1 VSADLFGLQ
10 ELALGFE
17 VEPVLEG
24 VHSAIINK
32 VICLSQLLSDTMP
45 NRTSTLN
52 LQTLPAI
59 YYAIYWFGVFTFAF
73 AMLFTLPSFDD

>member
-1 VSADLFGLQ
+1 MSADLFGLE
-10 ELALGFE
+10 ELAFGFD
-17 VEPVLEG
+17 VKSVFEG

-45 NRTSTLN
+45 NRTSTFN

-59 YYAIYWFGVFTFAF
+59 YYALYWFTVFTFAF